1 MPSRP
6 EGHARTT
13 RVGGATRRALHGVEH
28 RSMLS
33 HVMADA
39 ITISYRMHV
48 DGSRSAV
55 NGDATGG
62 KTRTKTVD
70 VDGADSPGR

>member
-28 RSMLS
+28 RSMLYR
-33 HVMADA
+33 VMATA

-48 DGSRSAV
+48 DGSRTAV
-55 NGDATGG
+55 NGDATRG
-62 KTRTKTVD
+62 
-70 VDGADSPGR
+70 